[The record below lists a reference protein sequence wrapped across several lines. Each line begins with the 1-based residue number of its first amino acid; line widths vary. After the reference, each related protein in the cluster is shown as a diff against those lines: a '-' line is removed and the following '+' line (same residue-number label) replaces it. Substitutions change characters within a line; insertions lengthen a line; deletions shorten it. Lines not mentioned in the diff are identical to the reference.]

1 MLSFPKRFGL
11 EEALLEPCS
20 FVFLY
25 RDGTKKKM
33 IRFAHSRGA
42 SGYWELKMMGIVGCD
57 KCGSLPT
64 CTM

>member
-1 MLSFPKRFGL
+1 MLSFAKRFGL

-25 RDGTKKKM
+25 MDGTKKKM

-42 SGYWELKMMGIVGCD
+42 SGYWELKMINA
-57 KCGSLPT
+57 
-64 CTM
+64 